1 MSPKRRKAAG
11 RKPARARRSAPA
23 RKRRPA
29 RKRQATRKRQPA
41 RKTPAARKAA
51 PKRAPKPAPKPA
63 PKRRSNRR
71 AAVPTATVRA
81 TPALETMAAA
91 PESVA
96 GGLELVEVRD
106 LYRVRR
112 GEHVFVTVN
121 VDAAQLG
128 EVSLFIDQTPLGTF
142 TAPVASRDLGLADDL
157 LGKLLFVEALVSD
170 VSGKSNALQIRATL
184 TGGPSP
190 KTVPA
195 SSEAGNSGAS
205 VQFRIF
211 VLLKE

>member
-1 MSPKRRKAAG
+1 MSPKRRNAAG
-11 RKPARARRSAPA
+11 RKPARARRSATA

-29 RKRQATRKRQPA
+29 RKRPATRKLQPA
-41 RKTPAARKAA
+41 RKKPAARKPA
-51 PKRAPKPAPKPA
+51 PKRASKPA
-63 PKRRSNRR
+63 PKRRSKRR
-71 AAVPTATVRA
+71 AVPTATVRA
-81 TPALETMAAA
+81 TPALETMMAAA

-96 GGLELVEVRD
+96 GLELVEVRD
-106 LYRVRR
+106 LYRVQR
-112 GEHVFVTVN
+112 GAHVFVTVN

-128 EVSLFIDQTPLGTF
+128 EVTLFIDQTPLGTF

-157 LGKLLFVEALVSD
+157 LGKLLIVDAIVSD
-170 VSGKSNALQIRATL
+170 VSGKSDALQIRATL

-195 SSEAGNSGAS
+195 SSEAGDSGAS
-205 VQFRIF
+205 VHFRIF

>member
-11 RKPARARRSAPA
+11 RKPARARRSATA
-23 RKRRPA
+23 RKPRPG
-29 RKRQATRKRQPA
+29 RKRQAPRKRKTA
-41 RKTPAARKAA
+41 RKAPAARKPAV
-51 PKRAPKPAPKPA
+51 KRAPA
-63 PKRRSNRR
+63 RRPNRR

-81 TPALETMAAA
+81 TPALESMVGAA

-96 GGLELVEVRD
+96 GALEVIEVRD

-128 EVSLFIDQTPLGTF
+128 EVSLSIDQTPLGTF

-157 LGKLLFVEALVSD
+157 LGKLLIVEAIVSD
-170 VSGKSNALQIRATL
+170 VSGKSDALRIRTTL
-184 TGGPSP
+184 TGGPSA

-195 SSEAGNSGAS
+195 SGEADESGGSAH
-205 VQFRIF
+205 FRVF

>member
-11 RKPARARRSAPA
+11 RKPAAARRSAAA

-29 RKRQATRKRQPA
+29 RKRPATRKLQPA
-41 RKTPAARKAA
+41 RKKAAARKPA
-51 PKRAPKPAPKPA
+51 PKRAPKPAPKRRS
-63 PKRRSNRR
+63 KRR
-71 AAVPTATVRA
+71 AVPTATVRA
-81 TPALETMAAA
+81 TPALETMMAAA

-96 GGLELVEVRD
+96 GLELVEVRD
-106 LYRVRR
+106 LYRVQR
-112 GEHVFVTVN
+112 GAHVFVTVN

-157 LGKLLFVEALVSD
+157 LGKLLIVDAIVSD

-195 SSEAGNSGAS
+195 SSEAGASGES
-205 VQFRIF
+205 VHFRIF